1 MWQRFTERAR
11 RVVSFAEEEAERLGE
26 NPVGTAHLLLGL
38 IRERDSVSARVLERL
53 GISLDRVRME
63 LEQRANPR
71 DTPPGEE
78 RPLSPRSERVIE
90 LAYEEARR
98 LHNNYVGTEHLLL
111 GLIHEGEGVAARI
124 LESLG
129 ASLERTRRELAAMQE
144 SDAELAAFT
153 QTLRERMKRLVPG
166 LEGTE
171 GPIGTDRNPD
181 RDTPG
186 KALRW
191 LAGQAVKC
199 RSLSTAFEAAR
210 VGTELA
216 RTACEGLTDL
226 RGITDLNRDQ
236 AWALLSLARVLK
248 DTLSLGGTVHSELLA
263 GKTLAMIFEKPSLR
277 TRVSFEIGMFQL
289 GGHAL
294 YLQPSDIGMGKREPV
309 ADVARVLGRMADGIM
324 ARVFSHQTIVDLA
337 QYSEAPVINGLCD
350 LEHPCQAL
358 ADFLTL
364 WERRGTVEGLKV
376 AYIGDGNNVAHS
388 LALLGGLL
396 GAHVVIATPPGYEP
410 NAAIIDTAQGYAAET
425 GGSVSV
431 THDVKVACKEAD
443 AVYTDVWASMGQ
455 EAEAAERAKI
465 FAPYQVDEALFGLAK
480 SEAIFLHCLPAHR
493 GEEVSAEV
501 VEHPRSAVWDQAE
514 NRLHAQKAVL
524 AVLLG

>member
-11 RVVSFAEEEAERLGE
+11 RLVSFAQEEAERLGE

-111 GLIHEGEGVAARI
+111 ALIGEGEGVAARI

-153 QTLRERMKRLVPG
+153 QTLRERMKRLAPG
-166 LEGTE
+166 MESTE
-171 GPIGTDRNPD
+171 SPVGIDRNPD
-181 RDTPG
+181 QDTPG
-186 KALRW
+186 RALRW

-199 RSLSTAFEAAR
+199 RSASTAFEAAR
-210 VGTELA
+210 VAAELA
-216 RTACEGLTDL
+216 RAACEGMTDFQ
-226 RGITDLNRDQ
+226 GITDLTRDQ

-248 DTLSLGGTVHSELLA
+248 DTSLVSPTVHRELLA
-263 GKTLAMIFEKPSLR
+263 GKSLAMIFEKPSLR
-277 TRVSFEIGMFQL
+277 TRVSFEIGMFQM

-309 ADVARVLGRMADGIM
+309 ADVARAIARMADGIM
-324 ARVFSHQTIVDLA
+324 ARVFAHQTIVELA
-337 QYSEAPVINGLCD
+337 QYSKKPVINGLCD

-364 WERRGTVEGLKV
+364 WEERGDVEGQKV

-396 GAHVVIATPPGYEP
+396 GAHVVIAGPKGYEP
-410 NAAIIDTAQGYAAET
+410 DPAVIAQAQAHAEQN
-425 GGSVSV
+425 GGSVTV
-431 THDVKVACKEAD
+431 TQDVRAACKDAD

-455 EAEAAERAKI
+455 ESETAKRAKH
-465 FAPYQVDEALFGLAK
+465 FAPYQVTEELFALAK

-493 GEEVSAEV
+493 GDEATAGV
-501 VEHPRSAVWDQAE
+501 VDHARSAIWRQAE

>member
-11 RVVSFAEEEAERLGE
+11 RVVSFAQEEAERLGE

-71 DTPPGEE
+71 DTAPGEE

-90 LAYEEARR
+90 LAYDEARR

-111 GLIHEGEGVAARI
+111 ALIGEGEGVAARI

-153 QTLRERMKRLVPG
+153 QTLRERLKRLAPG
-166 LEGTE
+166 MESME
-171 GPIGTDRNPD
+171 APIGSEINPD
-181 RDTPG
+181 QDTPG

-199 RSLSTAFEAAR
+199 RSASTAFEASR

-216 RTACEGLTDL
+216 RAACQGLTDL
-226 RGITDLNRDQ
+226 CRITDLNREQ
-236 AWALLSLARVLK
+236 ASALLSLARVLK
-248 DTLSLGGTVHSELLA
+248 DTSRVGATVHREILA

-277 TRVSFEIGMFQL
+277 TRVSFETGMFQL

-294 YLQPSDIGMGKREPV
+294 YLQPSDIGLGKREPV
-309 ADVARVLGRMADGIM
+309 ADVARVLGRMVDGIM
-324 ARVFSHQTIVDLA
+324 ARVFAHSTVVELA
-337 QYSEAPVINGLCD
+337 QYSKVPVINGLCD

-364 WERRGTVEGLKV
+364 WEERGDVEGQKI
-376 AYIGDGNNVAHS
+376 AYVGDGNNVAHS
-388 LALLGGLL
+388 LALLGTLL
-396 GAHVVIATPPGYEP
+396 GAHVVIAGPEGYEP
-410 NAAIIDTAQGYAAET
+410 DPNVIEVARANAEQS
-425 GGSVSV
+425 GGSVTV
-431 THDVKVACKEAD
+431 IRDAREACKDAD

-455 EAEAAERAKI
+455 EDEAAERARV
-465 FAPYQVDEALFGLAK
+465 FADYQVTEELFSLAK

-493 GEEVSAEV
+493 GEEAVAEV
-501 VEHPRSAVWDQAE
+501 VDHPRSAIWRQAE